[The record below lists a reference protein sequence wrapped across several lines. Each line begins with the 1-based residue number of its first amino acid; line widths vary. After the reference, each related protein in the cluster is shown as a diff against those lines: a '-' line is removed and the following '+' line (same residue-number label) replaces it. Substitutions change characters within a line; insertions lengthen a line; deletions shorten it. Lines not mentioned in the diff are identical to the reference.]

1 MLNRTFYV
9 NDYFNA
15 AYESLFMDY
24 KIIYGKPSSI
34 IIYEDLMLTLSLE
47 ELQEMF

>member
-1 MLNRTFYV
+1 MLNRTFYE

-34 IIYEDLMLTLSLE
+34 IIYEDLMLTLSL
-47 ELQEMF
+47 